1 VKHYCGVLFDLFYT
15 LLYDEGTGTREK
27 AMEVARAAGIA
38 PEDWLRG
45 WRAGRYDSDRGAI
58 PSLFGR
64 VRRALSEVGYED
76 ADGTVGDRLTGLLLA
91 RYSPALYPDARRT
104 LSEARRRGYKVGLV
118 SNLSRSDTLW
128 LYEFELDSHF
138 DALVLSCEVGAAKPE
153 PEIYRV
159 AAECLGVAPE
169 QCVFVDDVPSYV
181 AAAKAV
187 GMTGVR
193 INRFGSEEPY
203 LEYGSPP
210 TAPDLSIE
218 NLGQLLEWLPARAG
232 RPPIAGG
239 PR

>member
-1 VKHYCGVLFDLFYT
+1 MKHYRAVLFDLFYT
-15 LLYDEGTGTREK
+15 LLYDEDTGTREK
-27 AMEVARAAGIA
+27 AIEVAEAAGIPA
-38 PEDWLRG
+38 EDWLRG
-45 WRAGRYDSDRGAI
+45 WQAGRYESDRGAI

-76 ADGTVGDRLTGLLLA
+76 AEGTVGDRLTGLLLA
-91 RYSPALYPDARRT
+91 RYSPALYPDARRSLAET
-104 LSEARRRGYKVGLV
+104 RRRGYKVGLV

-159 AAECLGVAPE
+159 AAERLGVAPE
-169 QCVFVDDVPSYV
+169 QCVFVDDMPSYI
-181 AAAKAV
+181 AGAKSV

-203 LEYGSPP
+203 ADDEH
-210 TAPDLSIE
+210 TKVIPDLCITE
-218 NLGQLLEWLPARAG
+218 LRELLDWLPETAEE
-232 RPPIAGG
+232 
-239 PR
+239 